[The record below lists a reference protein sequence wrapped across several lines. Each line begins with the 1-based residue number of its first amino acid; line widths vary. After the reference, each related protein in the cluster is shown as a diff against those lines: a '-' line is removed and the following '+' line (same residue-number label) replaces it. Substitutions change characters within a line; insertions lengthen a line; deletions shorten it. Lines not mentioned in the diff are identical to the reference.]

1 MSRLKPTGSTTF
13 RLLWTDGDPPHVEIK
28 GVGASPMVADEVPSG
43 ASPHPLALS
52 YHGCM
57 AEIRKHRTSSNAI
70 SQAVEAAM
78 TSRSSRGADGPD
90 HETDELS
97 VDGAQIPTRP
107 TGPSAGSIS
116 VNWQGF
122 LTTQPP
128 AAGED

>member
-1 MSRLKPTGSTTF
+1 
-13 RLLWTDGDPPHVEIK
+13 
-28 GVGASPMVADEVPSG
+28 MVLRRT
-43 ASPHPLALS
+43 PLALS

>member
-13 RLLWTDGDPPHVEIK
+13 RLLRTDGDPPHVGIK
-28 GVGASPMVADEVPSG
+28 GVGASLMAAERAAQW
-43 ASPHPLALS
+43 ASSHPLALS

-78 TSRSSRGADGPD
+78 TSRSSQGADGPD